1 MWNGLFFLWTLRG
14 PQPQELD
21 PAAVFAEAPLQATRV
36 VADVPALARVAAA
49 TLRYRQTVADPKG
62 VQAGILGEAGV
73 DQIDATLAFVV
84 RIAAED
90 AGKAAQRLLDPAF
103 LAEHLQLW
111 AWDPPGEATTLRLTR
126 YGVWQMEGR
135 TSPEGAHRHALYAT
149 PADEDLR
156 RRYARQDL
164 LGGVYEAGGAAAGQ
178 AMPLV
183 YLTERAFLEANLQ
196 GTIEITVPGQA
207 PALYNVDRSN
217 ELPYV
222 RGAAPLAQRRVWY
235 FRKVDGVY
243 GWGPEP
249 AERVRIEG
257 GATVAGD
264 VANLGLGRLV
274 ALRVPT
280 AGGALLRLAVLA
292 DTGGAFDGNLGQ
304 LDWFGGIFP
313 NSAGLYAA
321 TADLPQRVP
330 AGLLT
335 LRAP

>member
-14 PQPQELD
+14 PQPQVLD
-21 PAAVFAEAPLQATRV
+21 PAAIFAEAPLQAAGV
-36 VADVPALARVAAA
+36 VADVPALARVAEA
-49 TLRYRQTVADPKG
+49 TLRYRQTVNDPKG
-62 VQAGILGEAGV
+62 VHAGILGEAGV

-84 RIAAED
+84 RVAAED

-103 LAEHLQLW
+103 LAAHLQLW

-135 TSPEGAHRHALYAT
+135 SSPEGDFRHALYAT
-149 PADEDLR
+149 PADEALR
-156 RRYARQDL
+156 TRFTRQEL
-164 LGGVYEAGGAAAGQ
+164 LAGVYEAGGAAAGQ
-178 AMPLV
+178 ATPLV
-183 YLTERAFLEANLQ
+183 YLTQRGFLEANLQ
-196 GTIEITVPGQA
+196 GTIEITAPGLA

-222 RGAAPLAQRRVWY
+222 RGAAPLAQKRVWY

-249 AERVRIEG
+249 AQRVRIEA

-280 AGGALLRLAVLA
+280 PGGAQLRLAVLA

-304 LDWFGGIFP
+304 LDWFGGVFA

-321 TADLPQRVP
+321 TADLPQRLP

-335 LRAP
+335 LRGP